1 MAGQKRKFPTASRFA
16 KVAKQSM
23 AVQKLDSKLKAYQ
36 RRDTQWTQYRLETV
50 PTVVIGQAYM
60 WHLHDK
66 GSWVKTFG
74 PDPGGIV
81 YQSRMEYDINV
92 KIAAEVGP
100 VAFTAYMVAL
110 RPDTAD
116 QLIHSNFLTNGPIP
130 NIHYVAGTQEG
141 VPTSLPTGQAYLN
154 PQYFII
160 KKKWAFHLGKNNY
173 ADSVTRDMKDTNK
186 RLVGTIPWSKR
197 LHSGLGDF
205 DDATFVDNSAK
216 LFFLLFSDNVSG
228 FNGSPHLDGIVMHHV
243 KST

>member
-1 MAGQKRKFPTASRFA
+1 MAGQKRKFPTATRYSKMAR
-16 KVAKQSM
+16 QSM

-36 RRDTQWTQYRLETV
+36 RRDTQWTQYRLQTV
-50 PTVVIGQAYM
+50 PTQAIGQAYM

-81 YQSRMEYDINV
+81 YQSKMEYDINV
-92 KIAAEVGP
+92 TIADETDP
-100 VAFTAYMVAL
+100 VTFTAYMVAL

-116 QLIHSNFLTNGPIP
+116 QLMFNNFLQNGPLV
-130 NIHYVAGTQEG
+130 NTHYVAGTQAG
-141 VPTSLPTGQAYLN
+141 TPPLPTGQVYIN

-160 KKKWAFHLGKNNY
+160 KKKWVFSLGKNNY
-173 ADSVTRDMKDTNK
+173 ANSVTRDIKDTHK
-186 RLVGTIPWSKR
+186 RMVGTIPWSKR

-228 FNGSPHLDGIVMHHV
+228 LEGSPILDGIVMHHV